1 MRKNVKKLA
10 VVFLAVCLCVT
21 VLVGC
26 KAKTDP
32 DLWVENP
39 SGVAAEDLTL
49 SDEQMVAA
57 LEELARRT
65 ENQMLAVD
73 PHAKVEFRV
82 AEDGS
87 CGFYAAG
94 TEEDGTV
101 AEEMEEISTA
111 ESVKAFFDSYYE
123 AGFFDAAGNLL
134 GFPEEVPEDGLAQEQ
149 PDTDVQEII
158 DSTEIEGGDSEIAG
172 FPGEGRIPVDEAD
185 GPAESGAAAEDSA
198 VVAGDSTVA
207 ESNSENN

>member
-10 VVFLAVCLCVT
+10 VVFLSVCLCVT
-21 VLVGC
+21 ALVGC

-39 SGVAAEDLTL
+39 SGVATEDLAL

-57 LEELARRT
+57 LTELARRT

-82 AEDGS
+82 SEDGS

-101 AEEMEEISTA
+101 VEEMEEISKA
-111 ESVKAFFDSYYE
+111 DSVKALFDSYYE
-123 AGFFDAAGNLL
+123 AGFFDTEGNLL
-134 GFPEEVPEDGLAQEQ
+134 GFPEEVPEDELAQEQ
-149 PDTDVQEII
+149 PEINVQEII
-158 DSTEIEGGDSEIAG
+158 DSAEIEGGDGEIAG
-172 FPGEGRIPVDEAD
+172 FPGEGRVPAEETEDPAETGDA
-185 GPAESGAAAEDSA
+185 AESGDTAADSA
-198 VVAGDSTVA
+198 AV
-207 ESNSENN
+207 ESGTENG

>member
-1 MRKNVKKLA
+1 MCKNVKKLTA
-10 VVFLAVCLCVT
+10 AFLAVCLCVMM
-21 VLVGC
+21 LAGC
-26 KAKTDP
+26 KAKTEP

-49 SDEQMVAA
+49 SEEQMVAA
-57 LEELARRT
+57 LTELARRT

-82 AEDGS
+82 ADDGS
-87 CGFYAAG
+87 CGFYALG

-123 AGFFDAAGNLL
+123 AGFFDTEGNLL
-134 GFPEEVPEDGLAQEQ
+134 GFPEEVPEDDLAQER
-149 PDTDVQEII
+149 PEMDVDSILE
-158 DSTEIEGGDSEIAG
+158 STEPEGGDGEIAG
-172 FPGEGRIPVDEAD
+172 FPGEGRVPV
-185 GPAESGAAAEDSA
+185 EDSA
-198 VVAGDSTVA
+198 VEAADS
-207 ESNSENN
+207 ESN

>member
-1 MRKNVKKLA
+1 MKKNMKKFA
-10 VVFLAVCLCVT
+10 VVFVAVCLCMT
-21 VLVGC
+21 ALVGC

-123 AGFFDAAGNLL
+123 AGFFDVEGNLL
-134 GFPEEVPEDGLAQEQ
+134 GFPEEVPEDELAQEQ
-149 PDTDVQEII
+149 PDADVQEII
-158 DSTEIEGGDSEIAG
+158 DSAEIEGGDGEIAG
-172 FPGEGRIPVDEAD
+172 FPGEGRIPAEETEDPAETGDA
-185 GPAESGAAAEDSA
+185 AESGDAA
-198 VVAGDSTVA
+198 V
-207 ESNSENN
+207 ESGTENG

>member
-10 VVFLAVCLCVT
+10 VVFLAVCLCMT
-21 VLVGC
+21 ALVGC

-57 LEELARRT
+57 LTELARRT

-101 AEEMEEISTA
+101 SEEMEEISTA

-123 AGFFDAAGNLL
+123 AGFFDAEGNLL
-134 GFPEEVPEDGLAQEQ
+134 GFPEEVPDDELAQEQ
-149 PDTDVQEII
+149 PDTDIQEIL
-158 DSTEIEGGDSEIAG
+158 DSTEIEGGDGEIAG
-172 FPGEGRIPVDEAD
+172 FPGEGRISADEAAD
-185 GPAESGAAAEDSA
+185 VAEADEATADSA
-198 VVAGDSTVA
+198 AV
-207 ESNSENN
+207 ESASENN